1 MYVCM
6 HSPYALFNH
15 HFPLR
20 QPPLPPFL
28 LRSQEFQISI
38 ADTSE
43 QETASGGHNDIC
55 CILLKKRSLHS
66 CRRMTQDSV
75 WPPID
80 DFGPV
85 LACKNVLNVT
95 TTSRCDNR
103 SLPSFPSSR
112 AEILLISIA
121 SRHGHT
127 KAGGSLWRP
136 YRDLCHPPEE
146 AATTSEGG
154 RRRDVYS
161 HSPQQR
167 HFSPICM

>member
-1 MYVCM
+1 M
-6 HSPYALFNH
+6 A
-15 HFPLR
+15 
-20 QPPLPPFL
+20 
-28 LRSQEFQISI
+28 
-38 ADTSE
+38 
-43 QETASGGHNDIC
+43 
-55 CILLKKRSLHS
+55 
-66 CRRMTQDSV
+66 
-75 WPPID
+75 PID

-136 YRDLCHPPEE
+136 YRYLCHPPEE

-154 RRRDVYS
+154 RRRDTLYIAIAPNNDISAQYVCNVCMGHAYNGLLVS
-161 HSPQQR
+161 CLPEEGTSEATLTSHWRPYRDLLHSPEEGGRLFYRRTNQVR
-167 HFSPICM
+167 VWPP